1 MKLSIRHVLF
11 AGAMALG
18 LTLTISTSAWPGGN
32 DDSVPQDHHDDGPF
46 YFGFVKDANGKM
58 VPDAKVTAEIKGRG
72 TVITRSNATGFYK
85 IPGFG
90 KEVTPN
96 NVNISCNKDGYRQT
110 RVVRRT
116 PVGKNPVS
124 AIETECTLQRVVAK

>member
-1 MKLSIRHVLF
+1 MNHLIRDVLF
-11 AGAMALG
+11 AGAIAIG
-18 LTLTISTSAWPGGN
+18 LTLTISTSARPGG
-32 DDSVPQDHHDDGPF
+32 DDSGLQDPHDDGPF
-46 YFGFVKDANGKM
+46 YFGFVKDANGKF

-72 TVITRSNATGFYK
+72 AVIARSNAMGFYK

-96 NVNISCNKDGYRQT
+96 NVSISCSKDGYRQM

-116 PVGKNPVS
+116 PVGKSPVA
-124 AIETECTLQRVVAK
+124 AIETECTLQRVGTK